1 MVQKRI
7 ARIINQRCHFKCD
20 SCEETKFAKM
30 YEYQNISFVRGFVP
44 HHFKQICG
52 DCIYRECYGTKNGKI
67 KKKEGSLDD
76 TPK

>member
-1 MVQKRI
+1 
-7 ARIINQRCHFKCD
+7 
-20 SCEETKFAKM
+20 M
-30 YEYQNISFVRGFVP
+30 YEYQSYSYVRGHTP
-44 HHFKQICG
+44 KYFKKICG